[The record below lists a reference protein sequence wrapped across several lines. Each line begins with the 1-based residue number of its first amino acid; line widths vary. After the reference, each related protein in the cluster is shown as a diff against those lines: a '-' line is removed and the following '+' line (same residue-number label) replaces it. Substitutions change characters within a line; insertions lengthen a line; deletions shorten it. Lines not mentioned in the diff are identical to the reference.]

1 MPAMSLNE
9 GDVWKSLESWRT
21 AAFTVAAILFLGNTI
36 HEGIGRYT
44 TILGE
49 PTFLN
54 FVVYVSAL
62 VISLVGLLGFYPQ
75 LAERVP
81 RLARLSAGVVA
92 IAGGAMIVL
101 LLWATAS
108 TVLNRSMPPGVL
120 LFVLVGAIVLGF
132 LLFGVASIRARS
144 PSRLIGV
151 LVLTFVASWILGL
164 GLAGVFYGGDPPD
177 WIPVFLNG
185 ASAVILLSIGYD
197 LWTGTTSVER
207 SKPSPNSTAE

>member
-1 MPAMSLNE
+1 MALNE
-9 GDVWKSLESWRT
+9 GSPWNSLENWRT
-21 AAFTVAAILFLGNTI
+21 AAFVIAGVLFLGNTI
-36 HEGIGRYT
+36 HEGIARYT
-44 TILGE
+44 TMLGE

-92 IAGGAMIVL
+92 VAGGAMTVL
-101 LLWATAS
+101 LLWATAT
-108 TVLNRSMPPGVL
+108 TVLNRSMPPGIL
-120 LFVLVGAIVLGF
+120 LFVLIGASVLGF
-132 LLFGVASIRARS
+132 VLFGVASIRARS

-151 LVLTFVASWILGL
+151 LVLTFVASWTLGL

-177 WIPVFLNG
+177 WIPVALNG
-185 ASAVILLSIGYD
+185 ASAVILLSIGYN
-197 LWTGTTSVER
+197 LRTGATAVEP
-207 SKPSPNSTAE
+207 SKPSPDSTPE

>member
-1 MPAMSLNE
+1 MRLND
-9 GDVWKSLESWRT
+9 GGPWNSLENWRT
-21 AAFTVAAILFLGNTI
+21 AAFVVAGVLFLGNTI
-36 HEGIGRYT
+36 HEGIARYT

-54 FVVYVSAL
+54 FVVYVSAMI
-62 VISLVGLLGFYPQ
+62 ISLVGLLGFYPQ

-92 IAGGAMIVL
+92 VAGGAMTVL

-120 LFVLVGAIVLGF
+120 PYVLIGAIVLGF
-132 LLFGVASIRARS
+132 VLFGVASIRARS
-144 PSRLIGV
+144 PSRFIGV
-151 LVLTFVASWILGL
+151 LVLTFVASWTLGL
-164 GLAGVFYGGDPPD
+164 GLAGAIYGGDPPD

-185 ASAVILLSIGYD
+185 ASAVILLSIGYN
-197 LWTGTTSVER
+197 LRTGATAGER
-207 SKPSPNSTAE
+207 SKPSPDSTAE